1 MVAHA
6 GVFLGRGL
14 VLFRLGAPAGCVG
27 RVCDH
32 RVEGPRRKA
41 GQHLQRVALDDFPL
55 GVIAHRQGFS
65 FFFFVLLLLEPT
77 QLLLVCQDRDAQPLG
92 VADLRP
98 HSLRPDG
105 TVDIDL
111 LAGLHQPQAHF
122 PVPLGPVP
130 DFPGQQ
136 WEETSNGGR

>member
-1 MVAHA
+1 MVAHV

-55 GVIAHRQGFS
+55 GVIAHRQVSPSSYS
-65 FFFFVLLLLEPT
+65 F
-77 QLLLVCQDRDAQPLG
+77 G
-92 VADLRP
+92 VFA
-98 HSLRPDG
+98 
-105 TVDIDL
+105 V
-111 LAGLHQPQAHF
+111 Q
-122 PVPLGPVP
+122 VP
-130 DFPGQQ
+130 DILPNALFRLFPL
-136 WEETSNGGR
+136 